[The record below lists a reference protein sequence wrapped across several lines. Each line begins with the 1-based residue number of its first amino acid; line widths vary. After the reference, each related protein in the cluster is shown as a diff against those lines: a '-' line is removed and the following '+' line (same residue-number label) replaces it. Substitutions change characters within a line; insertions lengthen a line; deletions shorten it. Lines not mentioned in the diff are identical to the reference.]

1 MGVDPGRGGGRRAHP
16 GRHRSALVLA
26 LVTVLCVPLTGTAAQ
41 ARPSA
46 PVPAPDGPRVE
57 ASAARTPDGPRT
69 EASAGRERHSV
80 VTWGASADRQGAGP
94 GDRSY
99 RLVVRTSVGGT
110 DLRVRLTNAF
120 GEHPVTFASAYAGLQ
135 RQGAE
140 LVRGSN
146 RKLTFGGRASTTVPA
161 GGTVTSDPLPGKLA
175 AQSNL
180 VVSLYVTGA
189 QGPTTG
195 HGMAMQTSY
204 AAAGDHAAE
213 EAATNWTDPMSSWYW
228 LDAVSVE
235 TSTAIGAVAL
245 LGDSITDGW
254 ASTQDANRRWP
265 DYLSRRLQADARGT
279 VKGVANEG
287 ISGNKVL
294 ADGAGQA
301 ALHRLD
307 RDVLSQPGVDT
318 VFVFGGINDLKAH
331 SGVTVDD
338 LVAGYRQIV
347 DRAHAAGKCVVG
359 ATIMPFKGWYEYDAA
374 GEEVR
379 QGVNDWIRHGGA
391 FDAVVDF
398 DRITRS
404 PYDPQA
410 IMPFF
415 DGGDHLHPNDKGM
428 QAMADAVD
436 LSALRCDR

>member
-1 MGVDPGRGGGRRAHP
+1 MRAHP
-16 GRHRSALVLA
+16 GRRTGRRARPGVLAVVAA
-26 LVTVLCVPLTGTAAQ
+26 LVTAVCVPLTASAAQ
-41 ARPSA
+41 ARP
-46 PVPAPDGPRVE
+46 PASVQTP
-57 ASAARTPDGPRT
+57 AHTQARAQDEPATTP
-69 EASAGRERHSV
+69 AGRDRHFV

-94 GDRSY
+94 ADRSY

-110 DLRVRLTNAF
+110 ALRVRLSNAF
-120 GEHPVTFASAYAGLQ
+120 GEHPVTFARAHAGLQ

-140 LVRGSN
+140 LIRGSN
-146 RKLTFGGRASTTVPA
+146 RQLSFGGRPSVTVPA
-161 GGTVTSDPLPGKLA
+161 GETVLSDPLPGRLA

-189 QGPTTG
+189 EGPTTG
-195 HGMAMQTSY
+195 HGMAMQTNY

-235 TSTAIGAVAL
+235 TSTTISSVAT

-254 ASTQDANRRWP
+254 ASSTDANRRWP
-265 DYLSRRLQADARGT
+265 DYLSRRLQAASGST

-294 ADGAGQA
+294 ADGAGEA
-301 ALHRLD
+301 ALRRLE
-307 RDVLSQPGVDT
+307 RDVLSQPGVRT
-318 VFVFGGINDLKAH
+318 VFLLEGINDIKAH

-338 LVAGYRQIV
+338 LVAGYRQII
-347 DRAHAAGKCVVG
+347 DRAHAAGRCVVG
-359 ATIMPFKGWYEYDAA
+359 ATVMPYKGWSEYDAA
-374 GEEVR
+374 GETVR
-379 QGVNDWIRHGGA
+379 QGVNDWIRNGGA

-410 IMPFF
+410 ILPFF